1 MAALT
6 LPTADCACA
15 LSKEDPPC
23 HFFWPTSS
31 LRDCQPCLHAQP
43 LHRTFLSKSP
53 VPVKES
59 TFKTDSSPRKAFR
72 TKPGRP
78 DHGVINLGDCRQPM
92 AIPGRSRGWVS
103 QCMKLTH
110 ELTQL
115 HSACITCWSPTR
127 WLPVEDVSGVLV
139 LMKQSREASVSIVL
153 LSGGLDLTDVIR

>member
-23 HFFWPTSS
+23 HSFWPTSS

-72 TKPGRP
+72 TNRAGQTMASSTWATVGNLWRSLAGPG
-78 DHGVINLGDCRQPM
+78 
-92 AIPGRSRGWVS
+92 GWVS

-139 LMKQSREASVSIVL
+139 LMKQSREASVSIFL